1 MALLLTELVVVV
13 AHTIVWPLLAAMVE
27 VVPALITP
35 AAPEDKMARLILVA
49 VVVEVLP
56 VQRQERER
64 AGLAL

>member
-35 AAPEDKMARLILVA
+35 AAPEDKMARLILV
-49 VVVEVLP
+49 VEVLP